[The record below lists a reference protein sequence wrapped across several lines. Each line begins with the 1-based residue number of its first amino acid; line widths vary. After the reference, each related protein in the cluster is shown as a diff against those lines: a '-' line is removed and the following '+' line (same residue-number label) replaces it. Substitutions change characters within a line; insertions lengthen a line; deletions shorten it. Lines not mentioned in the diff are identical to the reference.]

1 MGPALVPESQRT
13 QHPQDELGL
22 LFGAR
27 LPKPS
32 APGAPLGWGRP
43 AGTQLCH
50 PCHHPWGSAGQ
61 HLVAAAPVC
70 AHRARPRRPSAV
82 LGRDSRLT
90 REKTEDGSALGTGT
104 RTSTWWPSPQGS
116 VTGKGGL
123 LPTVL
128 GRSGGHGRPRPTF
141 PSIWTKEVRWDGNIG
156 KRARRGRRNGT
167 GSAHPFPTPCQR
179 AGSQALGLPPL
190 ESWPRF

>member
-90 REKTEDGSALGTGT
+90 REKTEGRKCPGDGDEDEHLVALPAGFCD
-104 RTSTWWPSPQGS
+104 RQ
-116 VTGKGGL
+116 
-123 LPTVL
+123 
-128 GRSGGHGRPRPTF
+128 RRAAAHGVG
-141 PSIWTKEVRWDGNIG
+141 EVRWAREAQTHFPFDMDKGGAVGWKHREAGPQG
-156 KRARRGRRNGT
+156 KEERHRLSSPLPHRLSACRRPSTR
-167 GSAHPFPTPCQR
+167 SSPT
-179 AGSQALGLPPL
+179 
-190 ESWPRF
+190 